1 MIRAFAT
8 PIACALVGFCSGFG
22 ACLTLP
28 TLGIIGNPWVGV
40 VEACSTGC
48 VGIGPVV
55 GSSLGIRDNQV
66 TPIWFKATA
75 KPAGVNR
82 RARLESRSVSVCSAR
97 SISSGA

>member
-1 MIRAFAT
+1 
-8 PIACALVGFCSGFG
+8 
-22 ACLTLP
+22 
-28 TLGIIGNPWVGV
+28 
-40 VEACSTGC
+40 
-48 VGIGPVV
+48 VV